1 MTDTQQLV
9 TVEDV
14 LSLVGDDGTFW
25 NVRFIKRTTGEE
37 RTMTGRRGVKKYV
50 KGGGLKYSRKEKR
63 LVGFWIPEDQR
74 REDGKD
80 NGYRNIPVEGI
91 LELKAHGRRWKV
103 ENGVATEVP
112 RA

>member
-1 MTDTQQLV
+1 MSDKKLV

-25 NVRFIKRTTGEE
+25 TVRFTKRTTKEE
-37 RTMTGRRGVKKYV
+37 RTMTGRRGVRKHL
-50 KGGGLKYSRKEKR
+50 KGGTLKYNAKDKR

-80 NGYRNIPVEGI
+80 NGYRMIPVEGI
-91 LELKAHGRRWKV
+91 HELKAHGRRWLV
-103 ENGVATEVP
+103 ENGVATEVH
-112 RA
+112 RG